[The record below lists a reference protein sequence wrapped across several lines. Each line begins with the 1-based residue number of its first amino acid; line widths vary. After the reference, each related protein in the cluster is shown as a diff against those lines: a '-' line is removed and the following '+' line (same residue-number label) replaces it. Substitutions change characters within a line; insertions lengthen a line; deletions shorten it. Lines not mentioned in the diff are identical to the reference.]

1 MTAFVGNHGLVAV
14 FVLMFV
20 SALLPAASELTMV
33 YGGALASGALA
44 GHVELGSHRFG
55 AGLHAYLAVVVTGVI
70 GNVLGAVAGW
80 ALGVYGGHPLLE
92 RHGRWLHVTPQ
103 RLDRAERWFA
113 RFGVVAVPLG
123 FAAPLVRSF
132 VALPAGIL
140 EWPLRRLVPLAALG
154 CAVFCAAVA
163 GAGWA
168 VGASWHGASHD
179 LRYAD
184 VAVAVLAV
192 VVVASWLMRRRRA
205 ATILRRHADSPR

>member
-55 AGLHAYLAVVVTGVI
+55 SGFHAYLAVVVTGVL
-70 GNVLGAVAGW
+70 GNVAGAIAGW

-113 RFGVVAVPLG
+113 RFGAVAVPLG

-132 VALPAGIL
+132 VALPAGIF

-163 GAGWA
+163 GVGWA

-179 LRYAD
+179 LRYID
-184 VAVAVLAV
+184 IAVAIAAV
-192 VVVASWLMRRRRA
+192 AAAAYWILRRRRA
-205 ATILRRHADSPR
+205 ATILRRADSPH